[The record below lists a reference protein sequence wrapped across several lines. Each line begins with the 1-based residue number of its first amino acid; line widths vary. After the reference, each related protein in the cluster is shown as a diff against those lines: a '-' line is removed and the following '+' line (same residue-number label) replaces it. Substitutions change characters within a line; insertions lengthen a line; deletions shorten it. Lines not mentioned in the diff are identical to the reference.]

1 MLLANIIPNYR
12 QFQDLMLQYI
22 VKRFLL
28 GLFTVWV
35 ITVIAW
41 VIIELPPGDFVTYY
55 VDVLLRENADSP
67 LGRQMAETLREQL
80 GYNLPTYVRYG
91 KWMWNMLQ
99 GDLGKSLVY
108 EPLPVTEVIGE
119 RLLLTVILAVTTA
132 LLAWGLAIPIGI
144 YSAVR
149 QHSPEDYVFT
159 FVGFLGLAVPDFL
172 LALWLLWISFS
183 YFGQNVGGLFSLEYL
198 NAPWSLG
205 RLLDLLSH
213 LWIACLVVGTA
224 GTASLI
230 RVMRANLLDELQKP
244 YVITARAKGMR
255 EWKVVLKYPVR
266 VAINPLIS
274 TLGYLLP
281 YLISGSIIV
290 SVVLNLPTE
299 GPLLLKALFNE
310 DLFVSAAIVLIL
322 GTMTVIGTFISD
334 ILLAVVDPRIR
345 LTR

>member
-1 MLLANIIPNYR
+1 MA
-12 QFQDLMLQYI
+12 QYI
-22 VKRFLL
+22 FKGLLL
-28 GLFTVWV
+28 GLLTIWV
-35 ITVIAW
+35 ITIIAW

-80 GYNLPTYVRYG
+80 GWDKPSYYRYG
-91 KWMWNMLQ
+91 KWMWNMMQ

-108 EPLPVTEVIGE
+108 EPLPVTAVIGE
-119 RLLLTVILAVTTA
+119 RLLMTVILAVTTA
-132 LLAWGLAIPIGI
+132 ILAWGLAIPIGI

-149 QHSPEDYVFT
+149 QRSPEDYLFT

-172 LALWLLWISFS
+172 LALWLLWISFAVFNQS
-183 YFGQNVGGLFSLEYL
+183 VGGLFSPDYL

-205 RLLDLLSH
+205 RFIDLLSH

-230 RVMRANLLDELQKP
+230 RVMRANLLDELNKP
-244 YVITARAKGMR
+244 YVTTAIAKGLH
-255 EWKVVLKYPVR
+255 EWKVIIKYPVR
-266 VAINPLIS
+266 LAINPLIS

-322 GTMTVIGTFISD
+322 GTMTVIGTFLSD

>member
-1 MLLANIIPNYR
+1 MA
-12 QFQDLMLQYI
+12 QYI
-22 VKRFLL
+22 FKRLLL
-28 GLFTVWV
+28 GLLTIWV
-35 ITVIAW
+35 ITIIAW

-80 GYNLPTYVRYG
+80 GWDKPSYYRYG
-91 KWMWNMLQ
+91 KWMWNMMQ

-108 EPLPVTEVIGE
+108 EPLPVTAVIGE
-119 RLLLTVILAVTTA
+119 RLLMTVILAVTTA
-132 LLAWGLAIPIGI
+132 ILAWGIAIPIGI

-149 QHSPEDYVFT
+149 QRSPEDYLFT

-172 LALWLLWISFS
+172 LALWLLWISFAVFNQS
-183 YFGQNVGGLFSLEYL
+183 VGGLFSPDYL
-198 NAPWSLG
+198 NAPWSFG
-205 RLLDLLSH
+205 RFIDLLSH

-230 RVMRANLLDELQKP
+230 RVMRANLLDELNKP
-244 YVITARAKGMR
+244 YVTTAIAKGLH
-255 EWKVVLKYPVR
+255 EWKVIIKYPVR
-266 VAINPLIS
+266 LAINPLIS

-322 GTMTVIGTFISD
+322 GTMTVIGTFLSD